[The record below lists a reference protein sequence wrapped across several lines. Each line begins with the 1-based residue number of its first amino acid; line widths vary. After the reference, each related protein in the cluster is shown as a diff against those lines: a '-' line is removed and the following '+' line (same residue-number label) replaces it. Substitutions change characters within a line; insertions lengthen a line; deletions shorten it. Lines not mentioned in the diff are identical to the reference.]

1 MLLNFKSQIENL
13 DGIYTALFSAAEEI
27 YAELKKGSG
36 LKFTNS
42 SNETGDA
49 QIGLDVIAD
58 DAFFKHLSA
67 GGNVK
72 YVVSEE
78 RPDMDKI
85 SDGQYSVALDPLD
98 GSKAAL
104 VGIPSGAIFGVFKS
118 VETEHDLNGSNIVS
132 GGFFVFGMHLE
143 AYFADG
149 GKVYKGIFDHSSSD
163 WNILPLE
170 QKMPTTR
177 FCAVNAS
184 NQTLWPKWFQDHYA
198 SLLDTNGGTQKPYNL
213 RWYGSMVSEIKRLII
228 EGGLFAYPGDA
239 RKGYENGHLRLVYEA
254 IPMAFLIKAMG
265 GASSNG
271 DGPILKAS
279 VEGRHQQTPVFI
291 GEKDKIAALENAKAK
306 SLNQANE
313 L

>member
-1 MLLNFKSQIENL
+1 MKTLPNFTSQVKNL
-13 DGIYTALFSAAEEI
+13 DGLYAALFSAAEDI

-36 LKFTNS
+36 LKFVET

-58 DAFFKHLSA
+58 DAFFEHLSA
-67 GGNVK
+67 AGNVK

-78 RPDMDKI
+78 RPAMDKVT
-85 SDGQYSVALDPLD
+85 DGEFSVALDPLD

-118 VETEHDLNGSNIVS
+118 VDTEHDLNGQNIVS

-143 AYFADG
+143 AYFAED
-149 GKVYKGIFDHSSSD
+149 GKVFKGLFDEKTARWS
-163 WNILPLE
+163 ILPLA
-170 QKMPTTR
+170 QNMPSSR

-184 NQTLWPKWFQDHYA
+184 NLTLWPDWFRSHYL
-198 SLLDTNGGTQKPYNL
+198 SLLETEGGARKPYNM

-239 RKGYENGHLRLVYEA
+239 RPGYANGHLRLVYEA

-271 DGPILKAS
+271 DTPILEVA
-279 VEGRHQQTPVFI
+279 VTGRHQQTPVFI
-291 GEKDKIAALENAKAK
+291 GETDKIAALVAAKKK
-306 SLNQANE
+306 SDG
-313 L
+313 

>member
-1 MLLNFKSQIENL
+1 MLSNFKSQIENM
-13 DGIYTALFSAAEEI
+13 DGIYAALFSASEEI
-27 YAELKKGSG
+27 YTELKKGSG
-36 LKFTNS
+36 LKFVDS

-58 DAFFKHLSA
+58 EAFFKHLKA
-67 GGNVK
+67 AGNVK

-118 VETEHDLNGSNIVS
+118 VETEHDLSGVNIVS

-149 GKVYKGIFDHSSSD
+149 GKVFKGIYDERASG
-163 WNILPLE
+163 WEILPID
-170 QKMPTTR
+170 QKMPTSR

-184 NQTLWPKWFQDHYA
+184 NLTLWPEWFRKHYL
-198 SLLDTNGGTQKPYNL
+198 SLLDTDGGKQKPHNM
-213 RWYGSMVSEIKRLII
+213 RWYGSMVSEIKRLML

-239 RKGYENGHLRLVYEA
+239 RPGYANGHLRLVYEA
-254 IPMAFLIKAMG
+254 IPMAFLVKAIG
-265 GASSNG
+265 GASTNG
-271 DGPILKAS
+271 DGPILELP

-291 GEKDKIAALENAKAK
+291 GQTDMIAALETAKET
-306 SLNQANE
+306 SDS
-313 L
+313 

>member
-1 MLLNFKSQIENL
+1 MPLNFKSQVKNM
-13 DGIYTALFSAAEEI
+13 DAIYGALFAASQEI

-36 LKFTNS
+36 LKFVDT

-58 DAFFKHLSA
+58 DAFFKHLQA
-67 GGNVK
+67 AGNVK

-85 SDGQYSVALDPLD
+85 TDGEYSVALDPLD

-118 VETEHDLNGSNIVS
+118 VETEHDLSGDNIVS

-143 AYFADG
+143 AYFAED
-149 GKVYKGIFDHSSSD
+149 GKVYKGMFNEAANSWHIVP
-163 WNILPLE
+163 IE
-170 QKMPTTR
+170 QAMPSTR

-184 NQTLWPKWFQDHYA
+184 NLTLWPEWFRQHYL
-198 SLLDTNGGTQKPYNL
+198 SLLDTNGGQKKPYNM

-228 EGGLFAYPGDA
+228 EGGLFAYPGDD
-239 RKGYENGHLRLVYEA
+239 RPGYANGHLRLVYEA

-265 GASSNG
+265 GASTNG
-271 DGPILKAS
+271 DRDILTVP

-291 GEKDKIAALENAKAK
+291 GEADKIAALQNAKQNA
-306 SLNQANE
+306 
-313 L
+313 

>member
-1 MLLNFKSQIENL
+1 MTLNFKSEVKNL
-13 DGIYTALFSAAEEI
+13 DGIYAALFSAGEEI

-72 YVVSEE
+72 FVVSEE

-85 SDGQYSVALDPLD
+85 SDGQYSIALDPLD

-118 VETEHDLNGSNIVS
+118 VETEHDLNGKNIVS

-143 AYFADG
+143 AYFAEG
-149 GKVYKGIFDHSSSD
+149 GKVYKGMFNPKTSD
-163 WNILPLE
+163 WNILSIDH
-170 QKMPTTR
+170 KMPTTR

-198 SLLDTNGGTQKPYNL
+198 SLLDTDGGKQKPYNL
-213 RWYGSMVSEIKRLII
+213 RWYGSMVSEIKRLVI

-254 IPMAFLIKAMG
+254 IPMAFLVKAMG
-265 GASSNG
+265 GASTDG
-271 DGPILKAS
+271 DHPILDVPVK
-279 VEGRHQQTPVFI
+279 GRHQQTPVFI
-291 GEKDKIAALENAKAK
+291 GEKDKIAALMKAK
-306 SLNQANE
+306 REAK
-313 L
+313 

>member
-1 MLLNFKSQIENL
+1 MSLTYKSKTENL
-13 DGIYTALFSAAEEI
+13 DGILDALFLASQDI
-27 YAELKKGSG
+27 YGELKKGSG
-36 LKFTNS
+36 LKFVDT

-49 QIGLDVIAD
+49 QIGLDIIAD
-58 DAFFKHLSA
+58 EAFFKHLTA
-67 GGNVK
+67 AGNVK

-85 SDGQYSVALDPLD
+85 SDGQYSIALDPLD

-118 VETEHDLNGSNIVS
+118 VETEHDLNGANIVS

-149 GKVYKGIFDHSSSD
+149 GKVFKGIFDENKSSWTIIPID
-163 WNILPLE
+163 
-170 QKMPTTR
+170 QTMPTSR

-184 NQTLWPKWFQDHYA
+184 NLTLWPEWFRAHYMG
-198 SLLDTNGGTQKPYNL
+198 LLDTDGGKHKPYNM

-228 EGGLFAYPGDA
+228 DGGIFAYPGDA
-239 RKGYENGHLRLVYEA
+239 RPGYENGHLRLVYEA

-265 GASSNG
+265 GASTNG
-271 DGPILKAS
+271 DQPILE
-279 VEGRHQQTPVFI
+279 VPVQGRHQQTPVFI
-291 GEKDKIAALENAKAK
+291 GEKDKIAALQAAKQT
-306 SLNQANE
+306 S
-313 L
+313 

>member
-1 MLLNFKSQIENL
+1 MTLNFKSEIENL
-13 DGIYTALFSAAEEI
+13 DGIYTGLFSAAEAI

-36 LKFTNS
+36 LKFTES

-67 GGNVK
+67 AGNVK

-118 VETEHDLNGSNIVS
+118 VETEHDLNGRHIVS

-149 GKVYKGIFDHSSSD
+149 SKVYKAMFKPETSD
-163 WNILPLE
+163 WDVFPMEHTL
-170 QKMPTTR
+170 PTTR

-184 NQTLWPKWFQDHYA
+184 NQTLWPKWFQEHYA
-198 SLLDTNGGTQKPYNL
+198 SLLDTKGGQQKPYNL

-265 GASSNG
+265 GASTNG
-271 DGPILKAS
+271 DDPILDVP

-291 GEKDKIAALENAKAK
+291 GEKEKIAALVKAK
-306 SLNQANE
+306 SNAK
-313 L
+313 